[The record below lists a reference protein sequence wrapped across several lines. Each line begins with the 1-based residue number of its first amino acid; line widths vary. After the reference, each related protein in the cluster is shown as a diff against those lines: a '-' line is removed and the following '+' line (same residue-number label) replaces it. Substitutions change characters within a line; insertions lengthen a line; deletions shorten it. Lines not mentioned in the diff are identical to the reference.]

1 MDFDKD
7 VAIKRLFNKIY
18 LLYLDY
24 KIKLESINNVALVG
38 IFYKKNSGY
47 FFQSNHYFGDLY
59 VV

>member
-24 KIKLESINNVALVG
+24 KIKLESINNVA
-38 IFYKKNSGY
+38 KKN
-47 FFQSNHYFGDLY
+47 N
-59 VV
+59 VVFHFLHLLNILLLII